1 MTNIQIMPVIR
12 ATSFDKKQK
21 EGHRFIIEKHTAE
34 TNIYYALDLGKSYRL
49 IDESMLESLGLTEQ
63 QVKEM
68 SLFNIRKLKMNIKQ
82 MKLKETFSIL

>member
-1 MTNIQIMPVIR
+1 KT
-12 ATSFDKKQK
+12 K

-68 SLFNIRKLKMNIKQ
+68 SLFNIRKLKNEYKTVEVKGNI
-82 MKLKETFSIL
+82 FYFVNSNDGYDASRILNTK

>member
-1 MTNIQIMPVIR
+1 MPVIR

-21 EGHRFIIEKHTAE
+21 KVIVLSLKSIHE